1 VTRLYL
7 VRHGET
13 DSNVE
18 GRTQGARD
26 VPLNDLGRRQA
37 EALAAKLST
46 SGLAAIYASTA
57 SRALD
62 TAAPIA
68 AVHGLEIQGDERFAE
83 LDQGELDGLTGED
96 LRHEHADFLHRWRTE
111 DPATLRMPGGET
123 LGEVQERM
131 IEASREAIAAT
142 RAAAGDESALAIVS
156 HNLALRALLCHI
168 LDVPLA
174 SFRRFHHDVAAI
186 AEVEAPADADWFVLG
201 LNEHC
206 EMPRE
211 A

>member
-1 VTRLYL
+1 MTRLYL

-37 EALAAKLST
+37 DAVAAKLST
-46 SGLAAIYASTA
+46 ARLVAVYASTA

-68 AVHGLEIQGDERFAE
+68 AAHGLEVRADARFAE
-83 LDQGELDGLTGED
+83 LDQGELDGLTGEE
-96 LRHEHADFLHRWRTE
+96 LRHEHAEFLHRWRDG
-111 DPATLRMPGGET
+111 DPTDLRMPGGET
-123 LGEVQERM
+123 LGEVQQRM
-131 IEASREAIAAT
+131 VAGAEEALAGVGGDAAV
-142 RAAAGDESALAIVS
+142 AIVS

-168 LDVPLA
+168 LDIPLA
-174 SFRRFHHDVAAI
+174 SFRRFHHDLAAI
-186 AEVEAPADADWFVLG
+186 AEVEVPADADWFVLG

-206 EMPRE
+206 EVPRE
-211 A
+211 T

>member
-26 VPLNDLGRRQA
+26 VPLNALGRRQA
-37 EALAAKLST
+37 DAVAARLSPTALTAV
-46 SGLAAIYASTA
+46 YASTS
-57 SRALD
+57 SRAID

-68 AVHGLEIQGDERFAE
+68 VVGGLEVASDARFAE
-83 LDQGELDGLTGED
+83 LDQGDLDGLTGKE
-96 LRHEHADFLHRWRTE
+96 LRHQHPEFLKRWRDE

-123 LGEVQERM
+123 LGEVQQRM
-131 IEASREAIAAT
+131 IEAT
-142 RAAAGDESALAIVS
+142 ESAVEAAPDDAAIAIVS

-168 LDVPLA
+168 LGVPLI
-174 SFRRFHHDVAAI
+174 SFRRFRHDIAAI
-186 AEVEAPADADWFVLG
+186 AEIEAPADTDDWFVLG

-206 EMPRE
+206 ALPRRT
-211 A
+211 

>member
-1 VTRLYL
+1 MTRLL
-7 VRHGET
+7 LIRHGET

-26 VPLNDLGRRQA
+26 VPLNSLGRRQA
-37 EALAAKLST
+37 QALATKLSGAELT
-46 SGLAAIYASTA
+46 AVYASTS

-62 TAAPIA
+62 TATPIA
-68 AVHGLEIQGDERFAE
+68 AAHGIAVAPDARYAE
-83 LDQGELDGLTGED
+83 LDQGDLDGLTGKE
-96 LRHEHADFLHRWRTE
+96 LREQHAEFLERWRHE
-111 DPATLRMPGGET
+111 DPAALRMPGGET
-123 LGEVQERM
+123 LGEVQTRM
-131 IEASREAIAAT
+131 VDATVEAVAAVGEDAAI
-142 RAAAGDESALAIVS
+142 AIVS

-174 SFRRFHHDVAAI
+174 SFRRFHHDVGAI
-186 AEVEAPADADWFVLG
+186 AEVEAPSDTNWFVLG

-206 EMPRE
+206 ELPRQ

>member
-1 VTRLYL
+1 MTRLYL

-13 DSNVE
+13 DSNLE

-26 VPLNDLGRRQA
+26 VPLNDLGRLQA
-37 EALAAKLST
+37 QAVATKLS
-46 SGLAAIYASTA
+46 SAGLSAVHASTS

-68 AVHGLEIQGDERFAE
+68 AAHGVKVAPDARFAE
-83 LDQGELDGLTGED
+83 LDQGDLDGLTSEE
-96 LRHEHADFLHRWRTE
+96 LRHQHTDFLQRWRTE

-131 IEASREAIAAT
+131 VAAAT
-142 RAAAGDESALAIVS
+142 TAVAAADDDAAIAIVS
-156 HNLALRALLCHI
+156 HNLALRSLLCHI

-174 SFRRFHHDVAAI
+174 AFRRFHHDVAAI
-186 AEVEAPADADWFVLG
+186 AEVEASADTNWFVLG

-206 EMPRE
+206 EVPRQV
-211 A
+211 

>member
-1 VTRLYL
+1 MTRLYL

-26 VPLNDLGRRQA
+26 VPLNALGRRQA

-46 SGLAAIYASTA
+46 AALAAVYASTS

-68 AVHGLEIQGDERFAE
+68 AAHGVEVQADARFAE

-96 LRHEHADFLHRWRTE
+96 LRHDHAEFLRRWRDE
-111 DPATLRMPGGET
+111 DPTDLRMPGGET

-131 IEASREAIAAT
+131 VAGAQDALASVDDDAAI
-142 RAAAGDESALAIVS
+142 AIVS
-156 HNLALRALLCHI
+156 HNLALRALLCYI

-174 SFRRFHHDVAAI
+174 AFRRFHHDLAAI
-186 AEVEAPADADWFVLG
+186 AEVEVPADADWFVLG

-206 EMPRE
+206 EVPRE
-211 A
+211 P